1 MKKIVSFFGERSV
14 SFELL
19 NARAKEYAV
28 ECDLD
33 YCWVPQAPFSQKDV
47 IWHLRNA
54 DAGIIDV
61 EPYGEDIFREISDTT
76 SIVVRFGAGYDKV
89 DLGAASRYGIAVAR
103 TTGANTMG
111 VAEMA
116 LMLILAS
123 RRELK
128 ANMERVRS
136 GKWGKSVVNE
146 TVGGRIGI
154 LGFGAIGRALA
165 GLLQGFSC
173 DLLACD
179 PCPDREAAKALG
191 VRLVDVD
198 ELFETSDV
206 ISIHVPYSPETHH
219 FVNAER
225 LSKMKPSSVI
235 VNTARGGVIDEDA
248 LYNVLLGE
256 KIRGAALDVFS
267 CEPLS
272 PVSPLLKL
280 NNIIMTPHVSSQ
292 TMESLWRIY
301 KMAIDIICDFFA
313 GKGSPHILNQDRLD
327 GVKCRS

>member
-1 MKKIVSFFGERSV
+1 MKKIVSFFGEHSV
-14 SFELL
+14 SFDLL
-19 NARAKEYAV
+19 NTRAREYAA
-28 ECDLD
+28 EHDLD
-33 YCWVPQAPFSQKDV
+33 YCWAPQVPFNRENV
-47 IWHLRNA
+47 IRHLRNA

-61 EPYGEDIFREISDTT
+61 EPYGEDIFREISGVTG
-76 SIVVRFGAGYDKV
+76 IVVRFGAGYDKV

-128 ANMERVRS
+128 ANMERVCS
-136 GKWGKSVVNE
+136 GKWEKSVVNE
-146 TVGGRIGI
+146 TVGSRIGI

-165 GLLQGFSC
+165 GLLQGFGC
-173 DLLACD
+173 ELLAHD
-179 PCPDREAAKALG
+179 PYPDREAAKTLG
-191 VRLVDVD
+191 VRLVDAD
-198 ELFETSDV
+198 ELFKTSDV

-225 LSKMKPSSVI
+225 LSKMKPASVI
-235 VNTARGGVIDEDA
+235 VNTARGGIIDEDA
-248 LYNVLLGE
+248 LYDVLSKE

-301 KMAIDIICDFFA
+301 KMAIDIACDFFA
-313 GKGSPHILNQDRLD
+313 GKGSPHILNQDCLGGGKRWP
-327 GVKCRS
+327 